1 MLISGLLEVVE
12 IALLQCVI
20 ISLFLTLV
28 LLISQMI
35 NAEMWLNGYPP
46 DVCDKYGERRKKAWL
61 HRVPSAIAFFEV
73 IIITPSIGG
82 LLILRATP
90 NEPIFFSFHLR
101 LYRIIHAAFVI
112 IPGTEGTN

>member
-82 LLILRATP
+82 LLILRAAP

-112 IPGTEGTN
+112 IPES